1 MVFRKKIKKI
11 TTKIMSSNNNR
22 SSPTNKSNIKTRSQ
36 SIGGISR
43 ITKLKASENQ
53 IQIHRGSVP
62 NISENNSSGESQV
75 PIVFDKTESFIKLKS
90 CLKSESI
97 IKSKS
102 QKSDQTENNNN
113 NNSSSKP
120 KSDSDPTLPPS
131 MRPDYRNS
139 ESLNIRF
146 SQMVN
151 LREYDGE
158 LAPETVRKTN
168 QQPIYRITNFRVDQN
183 NFIVDD
189 NDNNN
194 NKGSKPIKKVQLE
207 SFKVTRHHLNGSI
220 KAKSMSLDQQCY
232 IRVTTDN
239 WVTFQ
244 ETEAID
250 TGDDSSP
257 MLTKYHFDFII
268 PIPRHESNTDNNCA
282 TNTNT
287 LINSDSPPSSQTSLI
302 SSKTSSIRNLDNNN
316 SISKTSNLSSTS
328 TLFSIKDCPQGME
341 FFVVLKSLGMLYI
354 DDNDKQKY
362 KLKLIQPR
370 ASVVPVISLTS
381 KSSAGSNKI

>member
-1 MVFRKKIKKI
+1 M
-11 TTKIMSSNNNR
+11 
-22 SSPTNKSNIKTRSQ
+22 
-36 SIGGISR
+36 G
-43 ITKLKASENQ
+43 
-53 IQIHRGSVP
+53 
-62 NISENNSSGESQV
+62 
-75 PIVFDKTESFIKLKS
+75 
-90 CLKSESI
+90 
-97 IKSKS
+97 IKSRS

-113 NNSSSKP
+113 NNNNNERP
-120 KSDSDPTLPPS
+120 KSGSDPTLPPS
-131 MRPDYRNS
+131 MRLDNRQS
-139 ESLNIRF
+139 DSLSIRF

-158 LAPETVRKTN
+158 QPPETVRKTN
-168 QQPIYRITNFRVDQN
+168 HQPIYRITNFRVDQN

-189 NDNNN
+189 NE
-194 NKGSKPIKKVQLE
+194 NKGSSKPIKKVQLE

-268 PIPRHESNTDNNCA
+268 PIPRHENNNNDNNT

-287 LINSDSPPSSQTSLI
+287 LINSDSVTSSQTSLI
-302 SSKTSSIRNLDNNN
+302 SSQSSSITRKLESNNNN
-316 SISKTSNLSSTS
+316 SMSRSISNLSSSSSS

-370 ASVVPVISLTS
+370 PSVVPVISLTS
-381 KSSAGSNKI
+381 SISKKSIGSNKI

>member
-1 MVFRKKIKKI
+1 MANSMDNTRKSQLEE
-11 TTKIMSSNNNR
+11 MSVYDQFSFFQ
-22 SSPTNKSNIKTRSQ
+22 KSEQT
-36 SIGGISR
+36 
-43 ITKLKASENQ
+43 
-53 IQIHRGSVP
+53 
-62 NISENNSSGESQV
+62 ENNSSS
-75 PIVFDKTESFIKLKS
+75 P
-90 CLKSESI
+90 
-97 IKSKS
+97 
-102 QKSDQTENNNN
+102 N
-113 NNSSSKP
+113 KP

-131 MRPDYRNS
+131 MRSEEGRNS

-158 LAPETVRKTN
+158 LAPETVRKTH

-189 NDNNN
+189 NDI
-194 NKGSKPIKKVQLE
+194 NKGSKSIKKVQLE

-268 PIPRHESNTDNNCA
+268 PIPRHENSSYNTDNNCA

-287 LINSDSPPSSQTSLI
+287 LINSDSVSSSQTSLI
-302 SSKTSSIRNLDNNN
+302 SSRSSSINARNLDNN
-316 SISKTSNLSSTS
+316 SSLSKTSNLSSTS